1 MYLNN
6 IDSENLNII
15 LKTKCLYKTTFKV
28 SINLRKRI
36 PDISIQVFLIINLNR
51 DIMQSILNYNFI
63 QIKGYFLNTKE
74 YPYFCTTKIIYLK
87 QFEVEIF

>member
-1 MYLNN
+1 
-6 IDSENLNII
+6 
-15 LKTKCLYKTTFKV
+15 
-28 SINLRKRI
+28 
-36 PDISIQVFLIINLNR
+36 
-51 DIMQSILNYNFI
+51 MQSILNYNFI